1 MKKVETQLKKIN
13 TLYFCENTAK
23 KKRPLKNPK
32 LKTVNYTEAV
42 VKENI
47 QMVCLVLLLANYFK
61 CELKLSKEVGQ

>member
-1 MKKVETQLKKIN
+1 MQLKKIN
-13 TLYFCENTAK
+13 TLHFGENTAK

-47 QMVCLVLLLANYFK
+47 QVVCLVLLLANYFK
-61 CELKLSKEVGQ
+61 CKLKLSKEVGQ